1 MDALEAGD
9 GIFPDPGEPVV
20 VRGVEG
26 DRDRPEE
33 VARGVVLEA
42 ARLTMWRLEATL
54 AAMKTVGLRELKN
67 RLSEYV
73 RLVRSGRGIRVTD
86 RGEVVAEL
94 LPPHRS
100 ITDADGCR
108 GLVSLIDRGSLSPGA
123 RNDPRL
129 YPKRPKLLP
138 RGTLRRLLDEER
150 RAC

>member
-9 GIFPDPGEPVV
+9 GIFPDPGEPVLV
-20 VRGVEG
+20 HGVGG
-26 DRDRPEE
+26 DR
-33 VARGVVLEA
+33 EA
-42 ARLTMWRLEATL
+42 ARFTMWRLEATL

-94 LPPHRS
+94 LPPHQS
-100 ITDADGCR
+100 ITDADGRR

-129 YPKRPKLLP
+129 YPKRRKLLP

-150 RAC
+150 GAR